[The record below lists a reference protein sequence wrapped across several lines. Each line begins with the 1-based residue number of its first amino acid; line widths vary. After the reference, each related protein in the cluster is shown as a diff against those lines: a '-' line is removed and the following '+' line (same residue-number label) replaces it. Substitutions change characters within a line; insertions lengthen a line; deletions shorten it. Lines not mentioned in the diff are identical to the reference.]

1 MKFAR
6 RRRRVEPHRPRPRR
20 TAEALTHEEQHADFF
35 FDPEVELSKADQ
47 DQMFADVNITRGVQ
61 PEEFCRRASTFLTVF
76 PERYQQFHSNTLSA
90 NLMRKIR
97 FFQDPDNNT
106 QGSDRCA
113 TLSAGY
119 LRLFPGARE
128 PLKLNDEMAAQLA
141 SFARAI
147 MGGNMKPFCELAF
160 DFLTLFP
167 QKRNELSTE
176 YVYRTMRVYL
186 EAARKRSD
194 WNRFG
199 EIARTMMLLF
209 PDAREELHLDTK
221 AMDGMYDRFRE
232 SRGRNSKSMAQMAM
246 SLRILSHQRA
256 EINDAGELVL
266 TPFPPKMTKSSLL
279 PARPHTTHTH

>member
-1 MKFAR
+1 MKFAHDR
-6 RRRRVEPHRPRPRR
+6 QHVEPHRPRPRR

-35 FDPEVELSKADQ
+35 FDPEVELSQADQ
-47 DQMFADVNITRGVQ
+47 DQMFADVNITRGAQ
-61 PEEFCRRASTFLTVF
+61 PEEFCRRASTFLTIF
-76 PERYQQFHSNTLSA
+76 PERYQQFHSGTLSA

-97 FFQDPDNNT
+97 FFQDSDKHI

-119 LRLFPGARE
+119 LRLFPGVRE
-128 PLKLNDEMAAQLA
+128 PLKLNEEMAAQLV
-141 SFARAI
+141 SFARKV
-147 MGGNMKPFCELAF
+147 MGGGDLYPFCELVF

-176 YVYRTMRVYL
+176 DVYRIL
-186 EAARKRSD
+186 LKDLNGARGKN

-279 PARPHTTHTH
+279 PARPHAAA